1 MPIEN
6 SKAHEI
12 KRLTTPLTF
21 KNSKAYDGEG
31 NIINCIETIND
42 VRYILEPEK
51 GILSDDE
58 ILQYAPKSKAASQ
71 IRLKRGIGNSSD
83 VLLTHQSLPWISG
96 LYYVTLLCI
105 SFPVIFGANKYAMLL
120 ILILF
125 IIPLIYMYRVFN
137 LNTYNNKEIKKQL
150 KPTTEKTEVN
160 VPQPEIQN
168 SGVESLKKYEKEINN
183 LKILF
188 EVKEEVVRELIEKRF
203 SPPQITYD
211 KFIAIVDSAH
221 KLFYKQADSATNII
235 NLAAEDTPR
244 VQDEIESKISAMHT
258 IIDQIEKLT
267 NELVINISNE
277 DNSNDDVKNLLDDME
292 NLIDSVKEY

>member
-42 VRYILEPEK
+42 VRYILEPKK

-150 KPTTEKTEVN
+150 KPTTEKTEVK

>member
-42 VRYILEPEK
+42 VRYILEPKK

>member
-42 VRYILEPEK
+42 VRYILEPKK
-51 GILSDDE
+51 GIFSDDE

>member
-42 VRYILEPEK
+42 VRYILEPKK

-105 SFPVIFGANKYAMLL
+105 GFPVIFGANKYAMLL